1 MKIKG
6 IVKQILKEE
15 LDNFD
20 WIDDYG
26 LNPEKNK
33 MSSED
38 ILLLQ
43 IRNQLRGKKSYLN
56 RDYIVDVEIRKG
68 YRNNPLYYIAE
79 KNTSGELSFF
89 IYKKKEDFNL
99 SDLEAE
105 IGNSATSI
113 YFSGQEYQK
122 LYDDLMPL
130 FTV

>member
-43 IRNQLRGKKSYLN
+43 IRNQLRGKKSYLD
-56 RDYIVDVEIRKG
+56 RDYIVDMEKVS
-68 YRNNPLYYIAE
+68 RNKPRYYIAE

-89 IYKKKEDFNL
+89 IYKEKEDFNL

-105 IGNSATSI
+105 IGNSANST
-113 YFSGQEYQK
+113 YLSGLEYKK

>member
-20 WIDDYG
+20 WINDYG
-26 LNPEKNK
+26 INPDK

-56 RDYIVDVEIRKG
+56 RDYIVDMEKVS
-68 YRNNPLYYIAE
+68 RNRPRYYIAE

-89 IYKKKEDFNL
+89 IYKEKEDFNL
-99 SDLEAE
+99 SNLEAE
-105 IGNSATSI
+105 IGNSANSTYTS
-113 YFSGQEYQK
+113 GLEYKK
-122 LYDDLMPL
+122 LYDDLIPL

>member
-26 LNPEKNK
+26 INPEKNK

-56 RDYIVDVEIRKG
+56 RDYIVDVEKDYGNKPR
-68 YRNNPLYYIAE
+68 YYIAE
-79 KNTSGELSFF
+79 KNTNGELSFF
-89 IYKKKEDFNL
+89 IYKEKEDFNL

-105 IGNSATSI
+105 IGNSANSTYTS
-113 YFSGQEYQK
+113 GLEYQK

>member
-56 RDYIVDVEIRKG
+56 RDYIVDMEKVS
-68 YRNNPLYYIAE
+68 RNRPRYYIAE
-79 KNTSGELSFF
+79 KNTNGELSFF
-89 IYKKKEDFNL
+89 IYKEKEDFNL

-105 IGNSATSI
+105 IGNSANSTYTS
-113 YFSGQEYQK
+113 GLEYQK

>member
-20 WIDDYG
+20 WIDDYDI
-26 LNPEKNK
+26 NPEKNK

-43 IRNQLRGKKSYLN
+43 IKNQLRGKKSYLN
-56 RDYIVDVEIRKG
+56 RDYIVDVEKDYGNKPR
-68 YRNNPLYYIAE
+68 YYIAE

-89 IYKKKEDFNL
+89 IYKEKEDFNL

-105 IGNSATSI
+105 IGNSATSL

>member
-26 LNPEKNK
+26 INPEKNK

-43 IRNQLRGKKSYLN
+43 IKNQLRGKKSYLN
-56 RDYIVDVEIRKG
+56 RDYIVDMEKTSGNRP
-68 YRNNPLYYIAE
+68 RYYIAE
-79 KNTSGELSFF
+79 KDGSGELSFF
-89 IYKKKEDFNL
+89 IYKEKEDFNL

-105 IGNSATSI
+105 IGNSANSTYTS
-113 YFSGQEYQK
+113 GLEYQK